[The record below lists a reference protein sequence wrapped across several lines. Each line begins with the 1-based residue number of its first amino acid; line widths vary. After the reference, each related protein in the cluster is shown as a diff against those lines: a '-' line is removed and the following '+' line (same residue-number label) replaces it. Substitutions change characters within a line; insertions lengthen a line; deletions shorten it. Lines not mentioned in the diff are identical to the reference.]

1 MFGSILMAS
10 VRSTPTSLEQTR
22 SRSCHQDKP
31 AASLHWDG
39 CACFYINRQA
49 LWQRVW
55 LGGGP
60 QIPLK
65 VHSLLS
71 RCLFE
76 DRKSNKGGGRWR
88 VVCCRFCTS
97 FCLCRYHDA
106 AKRKKEKKKKKKVV
120 LPSDVG
126 RNKSPRCGLNKNY
139 LPNMIQSLSINK
151 MKKKRRICCCFSV
164 CLLFHSD
171 INNKF
176 HSQPNSSLVLAASC
190 LSMSAAMLSA
200 ICWICVGRERGG
212 KKQK

>member
-106 AKRKKEKKKKKKVV
+106 AKKKKRKKEGGGGLTQWCGQEQEPKMWFEQK
-120 LPSDVG
+120 LPPQHDPVTV
-126 RNKSPRCGLNKNY
+126 Y
-139 LPNMIQSLSINK
+139 
-151 MKKKRRICCCFSV
+151 
-164 CLLFHSD
+164 
-171 INNKF
+171 
-176 HSQPNSSLVLAASC
+176 
-190 LSMSAAMLSA
+190 
-200 ICWICVGRERGG
+200 
-212 KKQK
+212 

>member
-106 AKRKKEKKKKKKVV
+106 AKKRKRRRWSYPVMWAGTRAQDVVWTKTTSPTWSSHCLLTRWKKKEGYVAAFQCV
-120 LPSDVG
+120 LCFTVTQITTSTVSLTAPWSWLQAACRCLLQCCLPSAE
-126 RNKSPRCGLNKNY
+126 
-139 LPNMIQSLSINK
+139 
-151 MKKKRRICCCFSV
+151 SV
-164 CLLFHSD
+164 
-171 INNKF
+171 
-176 HSQPNSSLVLAASC
+176 
-190 LSMSAAMLSA
+190 
-200 ICWICVGRERGG
+200 
-212 KKQK
+212 

>member
-151 MKKKRRICCCFSV
+151 MKKKGGYVAAFQCVFCFTVTQITSSTV
-164 CLLFHSD
+164 SLTAPWSWLQAACRCLL
-171 INNKF
+171 
-176 HSQPNSSLVLAASC
+176 QCC
-190 LSMSAAMLSA
+190 LPSAES
-200 ICWICVGRERGG
+200 V
-212 KKQK
+212 

>member
-106 AKRKKEKKKKKKVV
+106 AKKKRKRKRRRWSYPVMWAGTRAQDVVWTKTTSPTWSSHCLLTRWKKEGYVAAFQCV
-120 LPSDVG
+120 LCFTVTQITSSTVSLTAPWSWLQAACRCLLQCCLPSAE
-126 RNKSPRCGLNKNY
+126 
-139 LPNMIQSLSINK
+139 
-151 MKKKRRICCCFSV
+151 SV
-164 CLLFHSD
+164 
-171 INNKF
+171 
-176 HSQPNSSLVLAASC
+176 
-190 LSMSAAMLSA
+190 
-200 ICWICVGRERGG
+200 
-212 KKQK
+212 

>member
-97 FCLCRYHDA
+97 FCLCITTQP
-106 AKRKKEKKKKKKVV
+106 KKKKKKRKRRRWSYPVMWAGTRAQDVV
-120 LPSDVG
+120 WT
-126 RNKSPRCGLNKNY
+126 KTTSPTWSSHCLLTRW
-139 LPNMIQSLSINK
+139 
-151 MKKKRRICCCFSV
+151 KKKRRLCCCFSV
-164 CLLFHSD
+164 CPLFHSD

-212 KKQK
+212 KKPK

>member
-106 AKRKKEKKKKKKVV
+106 AKKKKKKRKRRRWSYPVMWAGTRAQDVV
-120 LPSDVG
+120 WT
-126 RNKSPRCGLNKNY
+126 KTTSPTWSSHCLLTRW
-139 LPNMIQSLSINK
+139 
-151 MKKKRRICCCFSV
+151 KKKKEDMLLLFSV
-164 CLLFHSD
+164 SSV
-171 INNKF
+171 
-176 HSQPNSSLVLAASC
+176 SQ
-190 LSMSAAMLSA
+190 
-200 ICWICVGRERGG
+200 WH
-212 KKQK
+212 K